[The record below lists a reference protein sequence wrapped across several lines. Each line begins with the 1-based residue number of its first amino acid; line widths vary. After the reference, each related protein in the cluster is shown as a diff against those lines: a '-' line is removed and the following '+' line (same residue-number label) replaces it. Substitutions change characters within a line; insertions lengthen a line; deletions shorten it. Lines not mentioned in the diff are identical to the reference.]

1 MMVVSFKDLVFNY
14 GRDGDTD
21 SMEKLTHKIDWFVE
35 KVKEKDPEL
44 VSHFLMKVDLLLNPC
59 FTKETA
65 EYAVSCMENK
75 DGTKGE
81 HWTYSDT
88 TDVLKDLGYD
98 FNEADWYY
106 VLNMMYSDYYKSG
119 RSDDTYFEL
128 AHDFLDDK
136 DAPEGKAKRYYLAM
150 HQ

>member
-1 MMVVSFKDLVFNY
+1 MKSFKELVYEY

-21 SMEKLTHKIDWFVE
+21 SMEKLTEKVDWFVR
-35 KVKEKDPEL
+35 KVEEKDPEL
-44 VSHFLMKVDLLLNPC
+44 VKHFLMKVDLLLNPC
-59 FTKETA
+59 FTKEAA

-75 DGTKGE
+75 DGSKGE
-81 HWTYSDT
+81 HWSYSDT
-88 TDVLKDLGYD
+88 TDVLKDQGYD
-98 FNEADWYY
+98 FKEPDWYF

-150 HQ
+150 HH

>member
-1 MMVVSFKDLVFNY
+1 
-14 GRDGDTD
+14 
-21 SMEKLTHKIDWFVE
+21 
-35 KVKEKDPEL
+35 
-44 VSHFLMKVDLLLNPC
+44 
-59 FTKETA
+59 
-65 EYAVSCMENK
+65 MENK
-75 DGTKGE
+75 DSTKGE

-128 AHDFLDDK
+128 AYDFLDDK

-150 HQ
+150 H